1 MQRPLRDP
9 ALVHDADPGVLTS
22 QSGSLSG
29 LVAQVHPTAA
39 AGLAA
44 LDGPL
49 RPMSPAG
56 LAGPADWSGRTGR
69 GVRITPAGGAGPVSP
84 AGLAVIARAVAAA
97 PALWRHLVRFQAG
110 RRFYHRLDYGRA
122 DASYEVWLLSWL
134 PGQQT
139 GFHDHGDAS
148 GAFAVAEGEL
158 LERTARVGQTAI
170 AGRRVA
176 TGLVRSFG
184 RSYLHDV
191 QNVAAAPAISVHAY
205 SPPLTIMR
213 RYEMTPSGLAL
224 TGRETAG
231 AGW

>member
-1 MQRPLRDP
+1 MQRSLRDP
-9 ALVHDADPGVLTS
+9 VLAHDTDLSVLTS
-22 QSGSLSG
+22 HSAALPG
-29 LVAQVHPTAA
+29 LVAPVHPTAA
-39 AGLAA
+39 AGLAGS
-44 LDGPL
+44 LG
-49 RPMSPAG
+49 PMSPAG

-69 GVRITPAGGAGPVSP
+69 GVRITPAGPADPVSP

-110 RRFYHRLDYGRA
+110 RRWYHRLDYGRA

-148 GAFAVAEGEL
+148 GAFAVADGEL
-158 LERTARVGQTAI
+158 LERTARVGQTA
-170 AGRRVA
+170 ASGRRVA

-191 QNVAAAPAISVHAY
+191 QNVAAAPAVSVHAY
-205 SPPLTIMR
+205 SPPLTLMR
-213 RYEMTPSGLAL
+213 RYAMTASGLAL
-224 TGRETAG
+224 TGREAAG
-231 AGW
+231 GGW